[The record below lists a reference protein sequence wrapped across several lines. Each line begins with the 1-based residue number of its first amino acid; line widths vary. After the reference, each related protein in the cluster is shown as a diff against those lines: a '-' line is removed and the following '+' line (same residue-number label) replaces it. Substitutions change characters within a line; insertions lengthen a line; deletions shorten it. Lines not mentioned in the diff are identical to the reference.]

1 MMNIDQDDRNPRLG
15 SSIASF
21 VKNPSVLFG
30 LVLLIS
36 TISKLAALNSRELW
50 LNETYSAF
58 VANLPFAK
66 ILRYAAGDV
75 HPPLFYLLLHSWI
88 QIVGDAQAQ
97 LRLFSVVLNFFS
109 ALAMFVLARRML
121 GARFGAYA
129 AILFV
134 LSPMLF
140 VFSLEVRM
148 YALFILLFA
157 CLLMVHWLVAVEQ
170 REDRWLV
177 VAYGVL
183 AALLFYVQ
191 YIGIFIIL
199 GVFIHWLIASA
210 FPRRRFIR
218 LFAAGLLT
226 ILLVSPGVPV
236 LLHQYAG
243 KTQLTR
249 ALTLSRQNPG
259 ALTFGAPA
267 QNPAEPGGIKVM
279 VKNAAAMLGFYP
291 AASTPLLLLCA
302 IPLVLSLAYAGF
314 LGVIKSDEICRLFC
328 LITLALGV
336 GMFTLHLA
344 STRYMLALIPL
355 LVIAIA
361 RAVQVGAAKPRG
373 RVPVIAVATLVLC
386 LYAAGFFRQAVKQH
400 GRPWVN
406 LVGAVQQ
413 NYRPGDK
420 VIFDALYA
428 QMSFDYF
435 ARHMHFQPE
444 EDGFPLS
451 VYDWWEKQEF
461 KGLGGPVILNSDLDE
476 YVSRLS
482 ASRPKAVW
490 LVLNETYYY
499 DPHDALLARLS
510 QLGQVTEIRLPPDPD
525 TPDAQVSPPLRLIR
539 IAIN

>member
-1 MMNIDQDDRNPRLG
+1 MVKLSQDDRRPRLG
-15 SSIASF
+15 AAFASF
-21 VKNPSVLFG
+21 VKNPFVLFG
-30 LVLLIS
+30 LVLLVCAIF
-36 TISKLAALNSRELW
+36 KLSALNSRELW

-58 VANLPFAK
+58 VASLPFAR

-88 QIVGDAQAQ
+88 QMFGDAQAQ
-97 LRLFSVVLNFFS
+97 LRLFSVVLNFFGS
-109 ALAMFVLARRML
+109 LGMFVLARRML
-121 GARFGAYA
+121 GIRFGVYA

-140 VFSLEVRM
+140 VYSLEVRM
-148 YALFILLFA
+148 YALLILLFI

-170 REDRWLV
+170 REDRWLIA
-177 VAYGVL
+177 AYGVL
-183 AALLFYVQ
+183 AALMFYVQ

-199 GVFIHWLIASA
+199 GLFIHWLMASA

-218 LFAAGLLT
+218 LFAAGMLT

-236 LLHQYAG
+236 LLHQYQG
-243 KTQLTR
+243 KTQLAR

-259 ALTFGAPA
+259 ALSFGAPA

-279 VKNAAAMLGFYP
+279 AKSAAAMMGFYP
-291 AASTPLLLLCA
+291 ATSAPLLALCA

-314 LGVIKSDEICRLFC
+314 LGVIKRDEICRLFC

-336 GMFTLHLA
+336 GMFALHLA
-344 STRYMLALIPL
+344 STRYMLVLIPP

-361 RAVQVGAAKPRG
+361 RAVQVGTAQPRG
-373 RVPVIAVATLVLC
+373 RLLIIAVATLVLC
-386 LYAAGFFRQAVKQH
+386 LYAAGFYRQAVKQH
-400 GRPWVN
+400 GRPWQN
-406 LVGAVQQ
+406 LAGVVQQ
-413 NYRPGDK
+413 NYHPGDK

-435 ARHMHFQPE
+435 ARHMGFHPR
-444 EDGFPLS
+444 EDGFPIS
-451 VYDWWEKQEF
+451 VYDWWEKQDF
-461 KGLGGPVILNSDLDE
+461 KGLGGPVIMNSDLDE
-476 YVSRLS
+476 YLSRLS
-482 ASRPKAVW
+482 ASRPETVW

-510 QLGQVTEIRLPPDPD
+510 QLGQVTEVSLPPDPD
-525 TPDAQVSPPLRLIR
+525 TPDPQENPPLRLIR